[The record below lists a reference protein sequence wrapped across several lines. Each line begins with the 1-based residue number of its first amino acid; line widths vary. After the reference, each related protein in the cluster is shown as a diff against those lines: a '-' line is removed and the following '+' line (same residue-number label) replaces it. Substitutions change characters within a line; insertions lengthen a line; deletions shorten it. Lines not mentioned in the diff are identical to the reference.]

1 MVALRTRPRGAELAP
16 FGLAAL
22 LFMLASTSIGY
33 QDVAELTAR
42 QLSVAERWREHSGVS
57 PFGTIQAAT
66 FSFRRPVGTHI
77 PAPDGYHLAGFDAA
91 EPEITNAIPPA
102 GVGRS
107 LRPPRELDPIA
118 FPTVNRS
125 SKGDRLLPGVSPEHR
140 IGPEPEAPL
149 LPDLKPAEPSVPI
162 GPGAEVETD
171 ELQAAVRFEPFPEYD
186 ISLSLELHPKI
197 PTDAPDGETVTSD
210 IPPAGAEETAKFGT
224 ARIYFDGGPM
234 GVRLSLMEPWAAGE
248 EPILM
253 VPRAPTDPDLKRSA
267 NAGPG
272 IPAGGGNA
280 KPDPKAGVTIA
291 DKGQVTGEG
300 QRPKSPA
307 EHLGLQGKARA
318 KAEKCLANA
327 IYFEARS
334 EPVRGQ
340 IAVAQVVLNRAFS
353 SFYPEDVCGVVYQ
366 NANRHLSCQFTF
378 ACDGIPDVVTEP
390 AEWERAK
397 RIAHETLDGK
407 LWLKEVGKSTHYHA
421 SYVYPYWVRSMR
433 KLTRIGL
440 HTFYRPRAWG
450 DGSDEITWGGAVA
463 AAETARVM

>member
-1 MVALRTRPRGAELAP
+1 MVALRTRLRGADFAP

-22 LFMLASTSIGY
+22 IYLLASSSIGH
-33 QDVAELTAR
+33 QDGVEVAR
-42 QLSVAERWREHSGVS
+42 PPSVAERWRQHSGVS
-57 PFGTIQAAT
+57 PFGAIQVAA

-77 PAPDGYHLAGFDAA
+77 PAPPDGYHLARYDAA
-91 EPEITNAIPPA
+91 EPEITNTIPPA
-102 GVGRS
+102 AVGRS
-107 LRPPRELDPIA
+107 SRPPLREADPIV

-125 SKGDRLLPGVSPEHR
+125 SKGDRLLPGVVPEPR
-140 IGPEPEAPL
+140 IGPEPETPL
-149 LPDLKPAEPSVPI
+149 LPDLKPGEPDAPV

-171 ELQAAVRFEPFPEYD
+171 ELQAAARFEPFPEYD
-186 ISLSLELHPKI
+186 IAMSLEPYPQI
-197 PTDAPDGETVTSD
+197 PTDISDGEAATAEVV
-210 IPPAGAEETAKFGT
+210 PARPDAAAKFST

-234 GVRLSLMEPWAAGE
+234 SIRLSLMEPWAAGE

-253 VPRAPTDPDLKRSA
+253 LPRAPADPDLKRSA
-267 NAGPG
+267 TAGPQDG
-272 IPAGGGNA
+272 KAA
-280 KPDPKAGVTIA
+280 SDPRAGVTIA

-300 QRPKSPA
+300 KRPRSPA
-307 EHLGLQGKARA
+307 EHLGLQGKVRA
-318 KAEKCLANA
+318 KAERCLANA

-366 NANRHLSCQFTF
+366 NANRYLSCQFTF

-390 AEWERAK
+390 EEWERAK
-397 RIAHETLDGK
+397 RIARETLDGK

-450 DGSDEITWGGAVA
+450 DGSDEISWGSA
-463 AAETARVM
+463 AATAEVAKVM

>member
-1 MVALRTRPRGAELAP
+1 MVALRTRPRGAEFAP
-16 FGLAAL
+16 FGLAVLFYL
-22 LFMLASTSIGY
+22 LGSTSIGY

-42 QLSVAERWREHSGVS
+42 PPSAAERAREQAGAS
-57 PFGTIQAAT
+57 PLGIIRAAM
-66 FSFRRPVGTHI
+66 FSFPRPVGTHI
-77 PAPDGYHLAGFDAA
+77 PAPDGYRLASFDAG
-91 EPEITNAIPPA
+91 EPEITNTIPPG
-102 GVGRS
+102 GVGRA
-107 LRPPRELDPIA
+107 LRPRGDLEPVV
-118 FPTVNRS
+118 FPNVNRS
-125 SKGDRLLPGVSPEHR
+125 SKGDRLRPGVPSER
-140 IGPEPEAPL
+140 GIGPEPEAPP
-149 LPDLKPAEPSVPI
+149 LPDLKPAEPVAPI
-162 GPGAEVETD
+162 GPGAEAETD
-171 ELQAAVRFEPFPEYD
+171 ELEAAVRFEPFPEYD

-197 PTDAPDGETVTSD
+197 PTDAVDSEAVSAD
-210 IPPAGAEETAKFGT
+210 LPPPSADEAAKFGT
-224 ARIYFDGGPM
+224 ARVYFDGGPM
-234 GVRLSLMEPWAAGE
+234 GVRLSLIEPWAAGE

-253 VPRAPTDPDLKRSA
+253 LPRAPAGPDLKRSA
-267 NAGPG
+267 TAGPG
-272 IPAGGGNA
+272 TPGGDGST
-280 KPDPKAGVTIA
+280 KSDPRGGVTLA

-318 KAEKCLANA
+318 KAERCLANA

-353 SFYPEDVCGVVYQ
+353 TFYPEDVCGVVYQ

-390 AEWERAK
+390 AEWERAQ
-397 RIAHETLDGK
+397 RIARETLDGK

-450 DGSDEITWGGAVA
+450 DGSDEITWGSAVA
-463 AAETARVM
+463 TAAVAKVM

>member
-1 MVALRTRPRGAELAP
+1 MVALGTRPRGAKLAS

-22 LFMLASTSIGY
+22 MYVLASASIGY
-33 QDVAELTAR
+33 QDFAELTPR
-42 QLSVAERWREHSGVS
+42 QPSLVERWREPAAVS
-57 PFGTIQAAT
+57 PFGAAHAAT
-66 FSFRRPVGTHI
+66 FSFRRPLGTQM
-77 PAPDGYHLAGFDAA
+77 PLADGYRLARF
-91 EPEITNAIPPA
+91 EPDSPEVTGAIPPA

-107 LRPPRELDPIA
+107 APAAREPEPLV

-125 SKGDRLLPGVSPEHR
+125 SKGDRLLPGAL
-140 IGPEPEAPL
+140 PEPRPGPQPEMPRL
-149 LPDLKPAEPSVPI
+149 QPAEPDAPI
-162 GPGAEVETD
+162 KPGAELETD
-171 ELQAAVRFEPFPEYD
+171 ELQAAARFEPFPEYD
-186 ISLSLELHPKI
+186 ISLSLEMHPII
-197 PTDAPDGETVTSD
+197 PTPDGETATSEAAPTD
-210 IPPAGAEETAKFGT
+210 ADDAAQVGT

-234 GVRLSLMEPWAAGE
+234 GVRLSLIEPWAAGE
-248 EPILM
+248 APVLM
-253 VPRAPTDPDLKRSA
+253 VPRAPVDPDLKRSA
-267 NAGPG
+267 TAGAG
-272 IPAGGGNA
+272 APAGDGTGRSDTR
-280 KPDPKAGVTIA
+280 PGVTVA

-300 QRPKSPA
+300 YRPRSPA
-307 EHLGLQGKARA
+307 EHLGLVGKARA

-327 IYFEARS
+327 VYFEARS

-390 AEWERAK
+390 DEWERAR
-397 RIAHETLDGK
+397 RIAREMLDGR
-407 LWLKEVGKSTHYHA
+407 LWLREVGKSTHYHA

-450 DGSDEITWGGAVA
+450 DGSDEISWGSAVA
-463 AAETARVM
+463 VAEAAKVM

>member
-1 MVALRTRPRGAELAP
+1 MVVLRSWPKGAELAP

-22 LFMLASTSIGY
+22 FLVLGSSSVGY
-33 QDVAELTAR
+33 QDIAGLTAR
-42 QLSVAERWREHSGVS
+42 QPSLSERWREHLGGS
-57 PFGTIQAAT
+57 PLRTIHAAT
-66 FSFRRPVGTHI
+66 FSFPQPIGTHI
-77 PAPDGYHLAGFDAA
+77 PEPDGYRLVHFD
-91 EPEITNAIPPA
+91 PGDPDITGAIPPA
-102 GVGRS
+102 ALGRS
-107 LRPPRELDPIA
+107 LGRQREPEAIV

-125 SKGDRLLPGVSPEHR
+125 SKGDRLSPGPR
-140 IGPEPEAPL
+140 PEPGIEREPETL
-149 LPDLKPAEPSVPI
+149 PLPDLKPAEPAPSVA
-162 GPGAEVETD
+162 PGAEIEAD
-171 ELQAAVRFEPFPEYD
+171 ELQAAMRFEPFPEYD
-186 ISLSLELHPKI
+186 VSLSLELHPKI
-197 PTDAPDGETVTSD
+197 PTDTADGETMSAGM
-210 IPPAGAEETAKFGT
+210 PPAHADDAARFGT
-224 ARIYFDGGPM
+224 SRVYFDGGPM
-234 GVRLSLMEPWAAGE
+234 GVRLSLIERWSPGE

-253 VPRAPTDPDLKRSA
+253 LPRAPADADLKRSA
-267 NAGPG
+267 SVSSGTAAGDG
-272 IPAGGGNA
+272 KDG
-280 KPDPKAGVTIA
+280 PKTGVTVA

-300 QRPKSPA
+300 RRPKSPA

-318 KAEKCLANA
+318 KAERCLANA

-366 NANRHLSCQFTF
+366 NANRYLSCQFTF

-390 AEWERAK
+390 EEWERAK
-397 RIAHETLDGK
+397 RIARETLDGK

-450 DGSDEITWGGAVA
+450 DGADEISWGNAVA
-463 AAETARVM
+463 TAEAAKAM